1 MRELGREVW
10 VLRGGIAELVSRH
23 IHDVMT
29 ASGSGSGIERRERE
43 KEKRGRER
51 ERGMGHDGSPVAEA
65 EGESR
70 IENRGSI
77 LNKDLQRQKFRWR
90 EPGPGPL

>member
-1 MRELGREVW
+1 MNQRSSTVWTADVRELGREVW

-43 KEKRGRER
+43 GGKEREGKRER
-51 ERGMGHDGSPVAEA
+51 NGA
-65 EGESR
+65 
-70 IENRGSI
+70 
-77 LNKDLQRQKFRWR
+77 
-90 EPGPGPL
+90 

>member
-1 MRELGREVW
+1 MNQRSSTVWTADVRELGREVW

-43 KEKRGRER
+43 KEKRGGKEREGKRER
-51 ERGMGHDGSPVAEA
+51 NGA
-65 EGESR
+65 
-70 IENRGSI
+70 
-77 LNKDLQRQKFRWR
+77 
-90 EPGPGPL
+90 